1 MQMEKLGSKS
11 DVVLELSE
19 AGVDQIRI
27 YADVPEER
35 ESGLRLLIRVGP
47 ELRALESA
55 LRSRKEQKAT
65 A

>member
-1 MQMEKLGSKS
+1 MQMQKVRNKT

-27 YADVPEER
+27 YADLPEER
-35 ESGLRLLIRVGP
+35 EAGLRLLIRVGP

-55 LRSRKEQKAT
+55 LRSRKAQKAT